1 MKQESG
7 VKKVN
12 GSARSIA
19 RRKLVI
25 TRLEQQL
32 EKGVKNNMIKDI
44 NNSNKI
50 AVISTPLSEK
60 DIKRIKK
67 EIETLKT
74 RI

>member
-1 MKQESG
+1 MINKSVKVISRRRLVINRLENQLKSG
-7 VKKVN
+7 VKVN
-12 GSARSIA
+12 R
-19 RRKLVI
+19 
-25 TRLEQQL
+25 
-32 EKGVKNNMIKDI
+32 IKDI
-44 NNSNKI
+44 TNSNKI

>member
-1 MKQESG
+1 MINKSVKTIGRRRLVIDRLENQLKSG
-7 VKKVN
+7 VKVN
-12 GSARSIA
+12 R
-19 RRKLVI
+19 
-25 TRLEQQL
+25 
-32 EKGVKNNMIKDI
+32 IKDI
-44 NNSNKI
+44 TNSNKI

>member
-1 MKQESG
+1 MINKSVKTIGRRRLVIDRLENQLKSG
-7 VKKVN
+7 VKVN
-12 GSARSIA
+12 R
-19 RRKLVI
+19 
-25 TRLEQQL
+25 
-32 EKGVKNNMIKDI
+32 IKDI